1 MELCRDAGVP
11 RSAEASRESSLPVPV
26 PRSRAQAWRALLA
39 QHCDGIARST
49 PINPDEPG
57 STQLKPD
64 QPLIGR
70 LLDAGCPRQRIA
82 AP

>member
-1 MELCRDAGVP
+1 M
-11 RSAEASRESSLPVPV
+11 
-26 PRSRAQAWRALLA
+26 
-39 QHCDGIARST
+39 
-49 PINPDEPG
+49 NPDEPG
-57 STQLKPD
+57 STQLNPD

>member
-1 MELCRDAGVP
+1 
-11 RSAEASRESSLPVPV
+11 
-26 PRSRAQAWRALLA
+26 LLA
-39 QHCDGIARST
+39 QHYDGIARST

-57 STQLKPD
+57 STQRKPD